1 MYFVIIDTLSWCL
14 PRWKI
19 DCRVSTMDADRYDG
33 ILSLMPNDRTL
44 VQGIYSEGEILL
56 MINTGHQGQRSQDH
70 RVAIFLWTIL
80 QRKVN
85 TWAWR
90 TSKGISSLTKWYFF
104 SLLSYQYCVLC
115 STADDAADVSQ
126 TLFLFFSLLA
136 FNYPLS
142 DINCQFVIKFYN
154 FLKDLKPTTDSFI
167 LWSMVLLYFNFE
179 IEDKTPHKDGP
190 TWPPGHWFH
199 FPIFQIRIFGVS
211 KRWVLSVSLQLKLRH
226 RASTLQIIPLNISL
240 FTSQCNADFGNRTLE
255 LKIPFCTFK
264 GLQFNKELSS
274 MRHLCLQRQ
283 IECLKRAS
291 LAAAFPIIVTD
302 YCNFPLTIKTI

>member
-104 SLLSYQYCVLC
+104 SLPSYQYCVLC
-115 STADDAADVSQ
+115 STADDVADVSQ

-154 FLKDLKPTTDSFI
+154 FLKI
-167 LWSMVLLYFNFE
+167 
-179 IEDKTPHKDGP
+179 
-190 TWPPGHWFH
+190 
-199 FPIFQIRIFGVS
+199 
-211 KRWVLSVSLQLKLRH
+211 
-226 RASTLQIIPLNISL
+226 
-240 FTSQCNADFGNRTLE
+240 
-255 LKIPFCTFK
+255 
-264 GLQFNKELSS
+264 
-274 MRHLCLQRQ
+274 
-283 IECLKRAS
+283 
-291 LAAAFPIIVTD
+291 
-302 YCNFPLTIKTI
+302 